1 MWFNADA
8 SPGSIE
14 CRFADVNIRRLGE
27 YFNETGSGNNLYFS
41 VQERDSQNEA
51 MKLFL
56 TGALITKMIE
66 ERRFNL
72 GPIDVT
78 VAQRIA
84 IVEIALHFSKGNS
97 FPISGFPRHLQHD
110 ETKCEIYSV
119 ALAPTVCG
127 LANFSI

>member
-1 MWFNADA
+1 MWFTANA

-14 CRFADVNIRRLGE
+14 CRFTEANIRRLGE
-27 YFNETGSGNNLYFS
+27 YFNEIRNGNNLYFS
-41 VQERDSQNEA
+41 VQERDSQNDA
-51 MKLFL
+51 MEIPL
-56 TGALITKMIE
+56 TGTLITKMIE

-84 IVEIALHFSKGNS
+84 IVEIALHFSKQHS

-110 ETKCEIYSV
+110 ETTREIYRC
-119 ALAPTVCG
+119 AGAPSLWLG
-127 LANFSI
+127 